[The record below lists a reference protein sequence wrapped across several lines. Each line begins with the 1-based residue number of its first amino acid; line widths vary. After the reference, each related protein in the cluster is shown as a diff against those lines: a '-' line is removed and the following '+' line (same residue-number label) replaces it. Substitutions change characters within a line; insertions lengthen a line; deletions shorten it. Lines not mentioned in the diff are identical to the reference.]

1 MKQKLSTLLASTAI
15 ASCLSMAA
23 FAQEVTVVMASN
35 EVGATSYNPV
45 VAAMQPV
52 GTYLIYDR
60 LIAKDENLTYV
71 PQLAESWVEAEDGMS
86 WTFTL
91 KPGVTFH
98 NGKPFTAQTVVDWLA
113 LYPGTE
119 NEYLFA
125 AVEGAEVVSDLV
137 VRFNMKRP
145 EPNLLY
151 NLSTVFASI
160 PDPEAYA
167 EMGED
172 YGVFEA
178 VGTGPFKLESFEIG
192 QQTVLVRND
201 DYAWGPGAATG
212 KSAKLERLT
221 LREIA
226 ESSTA
231 FLELK
236 TGGVDMLL
244 NVPTDFVGEVDKA
257 SDLSMLQLA
266 GQDLVYMPL
275 NVTKAPFD
283 DIKVREGVAF
293 AINQQEILE
302 AVFGGMGRAP
312 DGFLISSLPE
322 SHIADEF
329 RIAYDPARANKALDD
344 AGWAMGG
351 DGVRSKDGTRL
362 SVKLWTQ
369 SDSFFRRLS
378 EVVQAQLKAVGVE
391 AEIVTFD
398 SAAIRDQY
406 KTGAH
411 QMAVRSYL
419 WDNADILE
427 WFFSATRPYYPNVS
441 MLDDP
446 KAEALKDAAMTG
458 AKNSAEREAVFIA
471 YHEYINSLFAYAP
484 IYEPVQI
491 IGYNA
496 DRLVMPEVLRA
507 PRFNTLGFLELDVKE

>member
-1 MKQKLSTLLASTAI
+1 MKRNLSTLLASTAI
-15 ASCLSMAA
+15 ASCLGLSAL
-23 FAQEVTVVMASN
+23 AQDVTVVMAAN

-45 VAAMQPV
+45 AASMQPV
-52 GTYLIYDR
+52 GSYLIYDR
-60 LIAKDENLTYV
+60 LIAKDENLNYV
-71 PQLAESWVEAEDGMS
+71 PQLAQSWDEAADGMA

-91 KPGVTFH
+91 KPGVSFH
-98 NGKPFTAQTVVDWLA
+98 NGTPFTAQTVVDWLA

-119 NEYLFA
+119 NAYLFD
-125 AVEGAEVVSDLV
+125 AVERAEVVSDLV
-137 VRFNMKRP
+137 VRLVMKRA

-160 PDPEAYA
+160 PDPAVYA
-167 EMGED
+167 ALGED

-178 VGTGPFKLESFEIG
+178 VGTGPFKLENFEIG

-212 KSAKLERLT
+212 KPARIERLT

-244 NVPTDFVGEVDKA
+244 NVPTDFVGEVEKA
-257 SDLSMLQLA
+257 SDLSILQLA
-266 GQDLVYMPL
+266 GQDLVYMPM

-283 DIKVREGVAF
+283 NIKVREGVAF
-293 AINQQEILE
+293 AINQPEILA
-302 AVFGGMGRAP
+302 AVFGGMGKAA

-322 SHIADEF
+322 SNTAPEF

-344 AGWAMGG
+344 AGWVMGS
-351 DGVRSKDGTRL
+351 DGVRAKDGTRL

-369 SDSFFRRLS
+369 SDSFFRRLA
-378 EVVQAQLKAVGVE
+378 EVVQAQLKAVGME

-411 QMAVRSYL
+411 QIAVRSYL

-427 WFFSATRPYYPNVS
+427 WFFSASRPFYPNVS
-441 MLDDP
+441 MFNDP

-458 AKNSAEREAVFIA
+458 AKTSAEREAAFLA
-471 YHEYINSLFAYAP
+471 YHEYVNSQLPYAP

-496 DRLVMPEVLRA
+496 DRLVMPGVLHA
-507 PRFNTLGFLELDVKE
+507 PRFNTLGFLELDVKN